1 MEIVRE
7 RIDVIF
13 DELDRLPPLPVAV
26 PVAAAHNQHSA
37 SARQHGS
44 TSIHRMQLYS
54 LGPTCAPSSWYR
66 KLDLGRA
73 YRRSLAMNR
82 TVTLS
87 GGNASRVYK
96 LCGDANRNT
105 DCIESISRQC
115 SLSGC
120 AARRAPAQS

>member
-1 MEIVRE
+1 
-7 RIDVIF
+7 
-13 DELDRLPPLPVAV
+13 
-26 PVAAAHNQHSA
+26 
-37 SARQHGS
+37 
-44 TSIHRMQLYS
+44 MQLYS

-96 LCGDANRNT
+96 LSGDANRNT
-105 DCIESISRQC
+105 DCIVQAVLVEWLRGAASARTVVSDKLRLESPRVS
-115 SLSGC
+115 SHD
-120 AARRAPAQS
+120 